1 MKTKVK
7 KMKTAAMRISILLLG
22 FLFVFLSSC
31 DKDDDP
37 KPEYGVPVNYVDS
50 KN

>member
-1 MKTKVK
+1 MKINA
-7 KMKTAAMRISILLLG
+7 KTLKTTATRISLLLLG
-22 FLFVFLSSC
+22 FLFVLLASC